1 MEQQVQKLV
10 ATPSRDWY
18 DSIQHFGRSGSSGS
32 VVSYLHTSSSFSI
45 EFIVG

>member
-18 DSIQHFGRSGSSGS
+18 DSIQHFGRSGS